1 MFDVISDGLK
11 SDTIKILSTGK
22 KKGSKAK
29 QAAQSDQLSGGQ
41 GSNEGASGESAGAT
55 VSAGGLEHG
64 TTVKIVLNFKRYV
77 FDPNKRMI
85 Q

>member
-1 MFDVISDGLK
+1 MFDVLSDGLK
-11 SDTIKILSTGK
+11 PDTIKALSTGK

-29 QAAQSDQLSGGQ
+29 QVAQSDQPTSAQ
-41 GSNEGASGESAGAT
+41 GSSEGASGEGASAM

-64 TTVKIVLNFKRYV
+64 TAVKIVLNFKRYV

>member
-1 MFDVISDGLK
+1 M
-11 SDTIKILSTGK
+11 LSTGK
-22 KKGSKAK
+22 KKGGKAK
-29 QAAQSDQLSGGQ
+29 QVTQPDQSTSGH
-41 GSNEGASGESAGAT
+41 GSSEGAGGESTGAAM
-55 VSAGGLEHG
+55 SAGGLEHG